1 MARQV
6 TITLDD
12 DVAEKLDREARRIGA
27 PITEVVTRKLRD
39 ATAEPPIRRE
49 PFKVYA
55 RDLQARPGVDFE
67 CVSRLLDEDGSD
79 SLK

>member
-12 DVAEKLDREARRIGA
+12 DVAEKLDREARLIGA
-27 PITEVVTRKLRD
+27 PISEVVTQKLRQ
-39 ATAEPPIRRE
+39 ATAERK

-67 CVSRLLDEDGSD
+67 CAARLLSEDD
-79 SLK
+79 ADFLK